1 MRAMGPSSLF
11 LRILSAT
18 FLLTLAVSSPAQSPA
33 ATSIQSFNLVADR
46 SGFLLANNRLFWTG
60 TIGAQWSEITP
71 PTETPTTL
79 SGIFFRPDGNGWALE
94 SSATSLSIAHTTDK
108 GAHWTTAAI
117 ASPFTDA
124 QTFNGHASTYFPD
137 AQHGFLMLGLQ
148 SGSAFRL
155 GVLLRTTDG
164 GATWQ
169 PAPTPPAGGDL
180 TFIDATHGFMGPGPS
195 GDEIF
200 QTSNA
205 GQTWQRVTL
214 PAPSAALSTTASAVS
229 LPTFTDA
236 AHGALL
242 RTYATDQGPTIVPY
256 DTTDAGLTWTSA
268 ASPMA
273 NSEPAALAIAA
284 NGVTTAKITASPS
297 VAGLS
302 RFTSAVGTLSPIR
315 STFSTSSTGWVLF
328 AGGNCATDTCTQ
340 TSALLATLD
349 SGKSYI
355 SLGQIPGIDL
365 EAVTTSPA
373 PARTTEPLSLLSPND
388 AHPDSSSVN
397 NTAGVMG
404 FDACSLPT
412 NAQLTDWIASSP
424 YRVVGIYLGGEN
436 LSHCTS
442 SATLNST
449 YVAAILTQGWQMIP
463 IWVGPQGVGACSGSC
478 ASMSSTP
485 ATAMTQ
491 GATEAD
497 SAIAALNA
505 VGIGQGS
512 PIVYDMEAYTRTVTA
527 NVAATSAFI
536 EGWNTELHAKGYIA
550 AVYSSH
556 PEFTDWYPTVVT
568 PAIDTIWF
576 AYFFNSGVACGTE
589 CQTVFPTQSSFDI
602 STSYWLNN
610 HRARQT
616 SSGFNSTYGSTTI
629 NIDEDW
635 VDAAMV
641 TATPNTLTVSKIGT
655 GGGAIASTQI
665 SNGYDTTID
674 TAISCPDGCTTTHAA
689 FAPTDT
695 LTLTATPDTGST
707 FTTWTGCTSSSGST
721 CTVTVAAATTVT
733 ASFTSTTVAYTL
745 TVTKAGTGSGTVT
758 SSDSSINCGS
768 VCSASYAPA
777 AVVTLT
783 ATPASGST
791 FTSWTGC
798 TTSTGA
804 TCAVTMAAAE
814 SVTATF
820 TTIPTFTAALSATT
834 LTVTGGQTI
843 TDTLTITPQA
853 GYTGTFNTFTCTG
866 LPTSATCTFNPTT
879 LTATGNGAALTSTL
893 TITTTAVLAQLHT
906 PSSGIVFAGLLLP
919 AFLLPF
925 ALRRRI
931 RSGRLSKLLLLA
943 FTASALGL
951 TQLLTGCGG
960 SSTPATPTGPIFS
973 GTVTVSLTSASGI
986 TQLPIV
992 LTINH

>member
-11 LRILSAT
+11 LRILSSA
-18 FLLTLAVSSPAQSPA
+18 FLLTLALPSVSQSAPSTA
-33 ATSIQSFNLVADR
+33 IQSFQLVSDK
-46 SGFLLANNRLFWTG
+46 SGFLLANNHLFWSDT
-60 TIGAQWSEITP
+60 TGAQWAEITP
-71 PTETPTTL
+71 PPQNTSAI
-79 SGIFFRPDGNGWALE
+79 SGVFFRPDGNGWALE
-94 SSATSLSIAHTTDK
+94 SSATSLSIAHTADK
-108 GAHWTTAAI
+108 GAHWSTTAI
-117 ASPFTDA
+117 ASPFTAA
-124 QTFNGHASTYFPD
+124 QTFNGHASTFFPD
-137 AQHGFLMLGLQ
+137 TQHGFLMLGLQ

-169 PAPTPPAGGDL
+169 PAPTPPVGGDL
-180 TFIDATHGFMGPGPS
+180 TFTDATHGFMGPGPA
-195 GDEIF
+195 GDELF

-214 PAPSAALSTTASAVS
+214 PLFSADLKTAASAIT

-236 AHGALL
+236 THGALL
-242 RTYATDQGPTIVPY
+242 RTYTTDQGTSVVHY
-256 DTTDAGLTWTSA
+256 ETTDTGLTWTPTA
-268 ASPMA
+268 APIR
-273 NSEPAALAIAA
+273 NSTPAALAIAT
-284 NGVTTAKITASPS
+284 NGATTAKIAASPS

-302 RFTSAVGTLSPIR
+302 RFTSAVGTLTPIR
-315 STFSTSSTGWVLF
+315 STFSTNTTGWVLF
-328 AGGNCATDTCTQ
+328 SGGNCTAEICTQ

-349 SGKSYI
+349 GGKTYI
-355 SLGQIPGIDL
+355 SLGQLPGIDL
-365 EAVTTSPA
+365 EPITTAAAPGHATKFSP
-373 PARTTEPLSLLSPND
+373 LLSPSD
-388 AHPDSSSVN
+388 VHPDSSSVY
-397 NTAGVMG
+397 NTSGVMG

-412 NAQLTDWIASSP
+412 NPQLTDWIASSP

-449 YVAAILTQGWQMIP
+449 YVATILTQGWQMIP

-505 VGIGQGS
+505 VGVGQGS
-512 PIVYDMEAYTRTVTA
+512 PIIYDMEAYTRTVTA

-536 EGWNTELHAKGYIA
+536 EGWDTELHAKGYIA

-576 AYFFNSGVACGTE
+576 AYFFNTGVACGTE

-641 TATPNTLTVSKIGT
+641 TATPNTLTLSKT
-655 GGGAIASTQI
+655 SAGGSVASTTI
-665 SNGYDTTID
+665 SNGYDTTSY
-674 TAISCPDGCTTTHAA
+674 TAISCADGCTTASAT

-695 LTLTATPDTGST
+695 LTLVATPDSGYTVA
-707 FTTWTGCTSSSGST
+707 WTGCTSTSGTT
-721 CTVTVAAATTVT
+721 CTVTVSAATTVT
-733 ASFTSTTVAYTL
+733 ATFTTTTSSNDTL
-745 TVTKAGTGSGTVT
+745 TVTKSGTGSGTVS
-758 SSDSSINCGS
+758 SSDNTISCGTT
-768 VCSASYAPA
+768 CSASYAPA
-777 AVVTLT
+777 TIVTLT
-783 ATPASGST
+783 ATPASGSI
-791 FTSWTGC
+791 FASWTGC
-798 TTSTGA
+798 TISTGT
-804 TCAVTMAAAE
+804 TCSVTMAAAE
-814 SVTATF
+814 AVTATF
-820 TTIPTFTAALSATT
+820 NTAPTFTAALSATT
-834 LTVTGGQTI
+834 LSIVDGQNA
-843 TDTLTITPQA
+843 TDALTITPQS

-866 LPTSATCTFNPTT
+866 LPTVATCSFNPTT
-879 LTATGNGAALTSTL
+879 LTATGTTTPLTSTI
-893 TITTTAVLAQLHT
+893 TINTSVIAQVET
-906 PSSGIVFAGLLLP
+906 GPSKIVWAGLLLP
-919 AFLLPF
+919 SLLLPF
-925 ALRRRI
+925 ALRRRL
-931 RSGRLSKLLLLA
+931 RNGRTGKLLLLA
-943 FTASALGL
+943 LAIASLGL

-960 SSTPATPTGPIFS
+960 SSSPATPTGPIFS
-973 GTVTVSLTSASGI
+973 GTVTVNLTSSSGI
-986 TQLPIV
+986 TSLPIQ
-992 LTINH
+992 LTITH

>member
-11 LRILSAT
+11 LRILSFA
-18 FLLTLAVSSPAQSPA
+18 FLLTLALPSPAQSAPSTA
-33 ATSIQSFNLVADR
+33 IQSFKLVADQ
-46 SGFLLANNRLFWTG
+46 SGFVLANNRLFWTDTTG
-60 TIGAQWSEITP
+60 TQWTEITP
-71 PTETPTTL
+71 PTQTPSSF
-79 SGIFFRPDGNGWALE
+79 SGVFFRPNGNGWALE
-94 SSATSLSIAHTTDK
+94 SSATMFSIARTTDK
-108 GAHWTTAAI
+108 GAHWTTTTI

-169 PAPTPPAGGDL
+169 LAPTPPVGGDI
-180 TFIDATHGFMGPGPS
+180 TFTDATHGFMGPGPS
-195 GDEIF
+195 GDELF

-214 PAPSAALSTTASAVS
+214 PTPSAALSTTASVVS

-236 AHGALL
+236 AHGTLL
-242 RTYATDQGPTIVPY
+242 RTSNADQGTTIIRY
-256 DTTDAGLTWTSA
+256 DTSNAGATWI
-268 ASPMA
+268 ASPSSIQA
-273 NSEPAALAIAA
+273 TTPTAITIAA
-284 NGVTTAKITASPS
+284 NGAATNRIIATASI
-297 VAGLS
+297 AGLPNI
-302 RFTSAVGTLSPIR
+302 VGTLIPTRAS
-315 STFSTSSTGWVLF
+315 FSTATNGWVLF
-328 AGGNCATDTCTQ
+328 TSGNCTQNTCTQ
-340 TSALLATLD
+340 SASLRGTLD
-349 SGKSYI
+349 GGNTYFA
-355 SLGQIPGIDL
+355 LAQIPGITL
-365 EAVTTSPA
+365 EPSSSTAA
-373 PARTTEPLSLLSPND
+373 PTASHIPQLF
-388 AHPDSSSVN
+388 HPDSSSVY
-397 NTAGVMG
+397 NTSGVMG

-412 NAQLTDWIASSP
+412 NAQLTDWITSSP

-436 LSHCTS
+436 LAHCTS

-449 YVAAILTQGWQMIP
+449 YVSAILTQGWQMIP
-463 IWVGPQGVGACSGSC
+463 IWVGPQGVGACSGGC
-478 ASMSSTP
+478 TSMSSTP

-505 VGIGQGS
+505 VGVGQGS

-536 EGWNTELHAKGYIA
+536 EGWDTELHAKGYIA

-576 AYFFNSGVACGTE
+576 AYFFSTGVACGTE

-602 STSYWLNN
+602 SPSYWLNN

-641 TATPNTLTVSKIGT
+641 TATPNTLTLSKTST
-655 GGGAIASTQI
+655 GGNVASTTI
-665 SNGYDTTID
+665 SNGNDTTSY
-674 TAISCPDGCTTTHAA
+674 TAISCADGCTTASAT

-695 LTLTATPDTGST
+695 LTLVATPDSGYTLA
-707 FTTWTGCTSSSGST
+707 WTGCTSTSGDT
-721 CTVTVAAATTVT
+721 CTITVSAATTVT
-733 ASFTSTTVAYTL
+733 ATFTATTSSNYTL
-745 TVTKAGTGSGTVT
+745 TVTKSGTGSGTVT
-758 SSDSSINCGS
+758 SSDSSISCGTT
-768 VCSASYAPA
+768 CSASYAPA
-777 AVVTLT
+777 TVVTLT

-798 TTSTGA
+798 TTSTGT

-820 TTIPTFTAALSATT
+820 TTVPTFTAALSATT
-834 LTVTGGQTI
+834 LTVTGGQTV
-843 TDTLTITPQA
+843 TDTLTITPQT

-866 LPTSATCTFNPTT
+866 LPTSATCAFNPTT

-893 TITTTAVLAQLHT
+893 TITTTAVTAQLRTT
-906 PSSGIVFAGLLLP
+906 PSDIVFAGLLLP
-919 AFLLPF
+919 ALLLPF
-925 ALRRRI
+925 TLRRRI
-931 RSGRLSKLLLLA
+931 HKGYTSKLFLLA
-943 FTASALGL
+943 FAVSALGL
-951 TQLLTGCGG
+951 TQILTGCGG
-960 SSTPATPTGPIFS
+960 SSTPATSTGPIFS
-973 GTVTVSLTSASGI
+973 GTVTVSLTSPSGV
-986 TQLPIV
+986 TQLPIQ